1 MKPALEG
8 DVRWTPAAHRY
19 TSRLMRNIL
28 LFVTR
33 DTTLPDIHYSSPLL
47 FVTSFDNH
55 YDLHSTMLLLPTYTF
70 HPKLG

>member
-1 MKPALEG
+1 
-8 DVRWTPAAHRY
+8 
-19 TSRLMRNIL
+19 MRNIL